1 MVYGVSGMKKTL
13 FVSFS
18 GGRTLAYMCWWLLDN
33 KADEYDLRFVF
44 ANTGLEHENTLD
56 FVDRCDREWGL
67 NLTWVEAVTSM
78 EHGVGVT
85 HKVVNYETAARNGEP
100 FEQFIRF
107 AGIPNA
113 AYNQCSERL
122 KAMPME
128 HYRQSQG
135 FTRKHPTAIGI
146 RADEIDR
153 MSPTAKENGL
163 VYPLILWTQTT
174 KAEIRHWWAQQPF
187 DLDLPEHLGNCVTCW
202 KKSDRKLLT
211 IAKHEPER
219 FAFMDRMERE
229 HSHLKAEVTCPK
241 CSGTG
246 LRLVGYG
253 AGSESAKC
261 LMCKGRGTVTQP
273 RVFFRRH
280 RTAREVLAE
289 AQKPFKE
296 FVDHMPELQMGMFD
310 PIDLEDDCGSGCEIQ

>member
-1 MVYGVSGMKKTL
+1 MTKPVL

-18 GGRTLAYMCWWLLDN
+18 GGRTSAYMCRWLLDN
-33 KADEYDLRFVF
+33 KAEEYDLRFVF
-44 ANTGLEHENTLD
+44 ANTGLEHEKTLD

-78 EHGVGVT
+78 EHGVGTT

-100 FEQFIRF
+100 FEQLIKF
-107 AGIPNA
+107 AGVPNA
-113 AYNQCSERL
+113 AFNQCSSRL
-122 KAMPME
+122 KSRAME
-128 HYRQSQG
+128 HYRKSLG
-135 FTRKHPTAIGI
+135 FRRKHLTAIGI

-153 MSPTAKENGL
+153 MSEKADENGL
-163 VYPLILWTQTT
+163 IYPLVLWTQTT

-229 HSHLKAEVTCPK
+229 HSQLKCDDK
-241 CSGTG
+241 
-246 LRLVGYG
+246 
-253 AGSESAKC
+253 
-261 LMCKGRGTVTQP
+261 P
-273 RVFFRRH
+273 RYFFRRH
-280 RTAREVLAE
+280 RTAQDILAE
-289 AQKPFKE
+289 SKKPFRE
-296 FVDHMPELQMGMFD
+296 FVDHMPELQLGMFD
-310 PIDLEDDCGSGCEIQ
+310 PLDLEADCGAGCEIQ